1 MILIWGGA
9 FEICFMTWIVFL
21 IFFFFFLGGKS
32 HVCLKRMLTDD
43 LKTLFNLAIW
53 WFHVRVTNPPDLTC

>member
-1 MILIWGGA
+1 MLYDLD
-9 FEICFMTWIVFL
+9 CVFN
-21 IFFFFFLGGKS
+21 FFFFFWGGKS